1 VPIHAIA
8 MRWLRQFDAVKLE
21 VLSPPTGNASEK
33 TKGPV

>member
-21 VLSPPTGNASEK
+21 VLAADDGQAR
-33 TKGPV
+33 GPG